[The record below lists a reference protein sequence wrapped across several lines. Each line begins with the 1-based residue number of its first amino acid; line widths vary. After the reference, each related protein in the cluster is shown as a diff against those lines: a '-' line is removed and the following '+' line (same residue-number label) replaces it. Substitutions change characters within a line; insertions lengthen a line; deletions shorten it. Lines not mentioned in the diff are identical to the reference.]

1 MPRVSKLSLKKERQI
16 LKGSEELGMQLT
28 LQNQPIHSYIEQHA
42 KLDSGKIAIN
52 FYGQEITY
60 GELWNAINRMANF
73 LFEQGVKKGDTVA
86 LYLQN
91 CPQYVIAFFA
101 AQKIGAIAGPCNPMF
116 KEWELKYQL
125 NDLNAKVLI
134 TTPDLFEVYKKVQD
148 ETNVQSK
155 ILTNYRDYL
164 PETPYPEFPE
174 KIVDAQFKDTIAWS
188 SVLKEQKYDYEN
200 NVEINMAED
209 VSLII
214 YTSGTTGSP
223 KGAMLTY
230 TNSEF
235 QANCVAK
242 NFGFTKDDT
251 YIAVMPIFH
260 IAGKVVSLLSA
271 MVVGAKIVLLT
282 RFDSKGVLQAFDRY
296 KATALYTTT
305 PMNIQMMREELI
317 HQIDFS
323 HLKINIV
330 TSFGIQITQEISNEW
345 EHITGKPLMEFAYGM
360 SETHTGN
367 AMTPPQEIKYGSVGK
382 PTFDT
387 DIKIVQFDN
396 YNEEM
401 PIGEQG
407 MILVKGPSVFKGYKG
422 KEEETMESFYKDY
435 FITGDIG
442 KYDEDG
448 FLYFLGRVKEMI
460 KCSGYSVYP
469 EEVEKMLSKHEKIN
483 QVAVIGVPDSV
494 RGESVKAYVV
504 LEENVEATEMEIIE
518 WAKDKMSAYKYPREI
533 EFIHELPKTSSGK
546 ILRRLLKKETVI

>member
-1 MPRVSKLSLKKERQI
+1 M
-16 LKGSEELGMQLT
+16 KGSEELGMQLT
-28 LQNQPIHSYIEQHA
+28 LQKQPIHSYIEQHA
-42 KLDSGKIAIN
+42 KLDSGKMAIN

-101 AQKIGAIAGPCNPMF
+101 VQKIGAIAGPCNPMF

-148 ETNVQSK
+148 ETNVLSK

-345 EHITGKPLMEFAYGM
+345 EIITGKPLMEFAYGM

-382 PTFDT
+382 PTYDT

-469 EEVEKMLSKHEKIN
+469 EEVEKMLTKHEKIN

-533 EFIHELPKTSSGK
+533 EFIQELPKTSSGK

>member
-1 MPRVSKLSLKKERQI
+1 MQ
-16 LKGSEELGMQLT
+16 QLT

-42 KLDSGKIAIN
+42 KFDSGKTAIN
-52 FYGQEITY
+52 FYGKEITY
-60 GELWNAINRMANF
+60 GELWNSINRMAKF
-73 LFEQGVKKGDTVA
+73 LFDKGVKKGDTVA
-86 LYLQN
+86 LFLQN

-134 TTPDLFEVYKKVQD
+134 TTPDLFEVYDKVQD
-148 ETNVQSK
+148 ETNVQYK

-164 PETPYPEFPE
+164 PESPYPEFPE
-174 KIVDAQFKDTIAWS
+174 RIVETEIKDTIPWS
-188 SVLKEQKYDYEN
+188 SIFMEEKYDFEN
-200 NVEINMAED
+200 NVDINMDED

-235 QANCVAK
+235 QATCVAR

-251 YIAVMPIFH
+251 YMAVMPIFH

-271 MVVGAKIVLLT
+271 MVVGAEIVLLT
-282 RFDSKGVLQAFDRY
+282 RFDSKGMLQAFDRY

-305 PMNIQMMREELI
+305 PMNIQMMREEMI
-317 HQIDFS
+317 HQVDFS

-330 TSFGIQITQEISNEW
+330 TSFGIQITQEISNDW
-345 EHITGKPLMEFAYGM
+345 EQITGKPLMEFAYGM

-387 DIKIVQFDN
+387 DIKVVQFDN
-396 YNEEM
+396 YDEEM
-401 PIGEQG
+401 PVGEQG
-407 MILVKGPSVFKGYKG
+407 MILVKGRSVFKGYKG
-422 KEEETMESFYKDY
+422 KEEETMESFYGDY

-442 KYDEDG
+442 TYDEDG

-469 EEVEKMLSKHEKIN
+469 EEVEKMLSQHEKIN
-483 QVAVIGVPDSV
+483 QVAVIGVPDPV
-494 RGESVKAYVV
+494 RGESVKAFVV
-504 LEENVEATEMEIIE
+504 LEENMDATETEIIE
-518 WAKDKMSAYKYPREI
+518 WSRVKMSAYKYPREI

-546 ILRRLLKKETVI
+546 VLRRLLKEETVI

>member
-1 MPRVSKLSLKKERQI
+1 MQKGSKLLSTKESLI
-16 LKGSEELGMQLT
+16 LKGSEEFRMQLT

-42 KLDSGKIAIN
+42 KLSSEKTAIN
-52 FYGQEITY
+52 FYGQEISY
-60 GELWNAINRMANF
+60 GELWDSINRMSNF
-73 LFEQGVKKGDTVA
+73 LVDHGVKKGDTVA
-86 LYLQN
+86 LFLQN

-101 AQKIGAIAGPCNPMF
+101 TQKIGAIVGPCNPMF

-134 TTPDLFEVYKKVQD
+134 TTPDLFEVYEKIQD
-148 ETNVQSK
+148 ETNVQSE
-155 ILTNYRDYL
+155 ITTSYRDYL
-164 PETPYPEFPE
+164 PESPYPDFPE
-174 KIVDAQFKDTIAWS
+174 KIIEKQFDNVLDWS
-188 SVLKEQKYDYEN
+188 SILKDDKYDYES
-200 NVEINMAED
+200 NVDINMNED

-223 KGAMLTY
+223 KGAMLTF

-235 QANCVAK
+235 QATCVAK

-251 YIAVMPIFH
+251 YIAAMPIFH
-260 IAGKVVSLLSA
+260 IAGKLVSLFSA
-271 MVVGAKIVLLT
+271 MVVGADIVLLT
-282 RFDSKGVLQAFDRY
+282 RFESKGMLQAFERY
-296 KATALYTTT
+296 KATVLYTTT

-330 TSFGIQITQEISNEW
+330 TSFGIQISQEISDDW
-345 EHITGKPLMEFAYGM
+345 ERITGKPLMEFAYGM

-367 AMTPPQEIKYGSVGK
+367 AMTPPKEIKYGSVGK

-387 DIKIVQFDN
+387 EVKIVQFDN
-396 YNEEM
+396 YDEEM
-401 PIGEQG
+401 PVGEQG

-422 KEEETMESFYKDY
+422 RVEETKESFHRDY

-442 KYDEDG
+442 MFDEDG

-469 EEVEKMLSKHEKIN
+469 EEVEKMLSKHGKIN
-483 QVAVIGVPDSV
+483 QVAVIGVPDPV
-494 RGESVKAYVV
+494 RGESVKAFVV
-504 LEENVEATEMEIIE
+504 LEEGMKVSELEIIE
-518 WAKDKMSAYKYPREI
+518 WARDKMSAYKYPREI
-533 EFIHELPKTSSGK
+533 EFLDELPKTSSGK
-546 ILRRLLKKETVI
+546 VLRRLLKEKVV

>member
-28 LQNQPIHSYIEQHA
+28 LQKQPIHSYIEQHA
-42 KLDSGKIAIN
+42 KLDSGKMAIN

-101 AQKIGAIAGPCNPMF
+101 VQKIGAIAGPCNPMF

-317 HQIDFS
+317 HQINFT

-345 EHITGKPLMEFAYGM
+345 EIITGKPLMEFAYGM

-469 EEVEKMLSKHEKIN
+469 EEVEKMLTKHEKIN

-533 EFIHELPKTSSGK
+533 EFIQELPKTSSGK